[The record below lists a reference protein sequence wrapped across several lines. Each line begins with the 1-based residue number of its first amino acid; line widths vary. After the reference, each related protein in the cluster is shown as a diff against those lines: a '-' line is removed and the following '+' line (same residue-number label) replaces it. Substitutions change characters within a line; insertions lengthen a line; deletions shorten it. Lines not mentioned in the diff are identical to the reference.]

1 MRRPMSALSQPA
13 ARHVMLVIASLAGG
27 GAERVASLLAAGF
40 HQQGRRVTLV
50 TLLGRDLDFFTLPSG
65 IERIALDLPGHSPNF
80 CAGLASNLRRIRALR
95 RTIRDARPDAVIA
108 FMPQTNV
115 LAVLAAGRRDPPV
128 IVTEHA
134 DPRRFPLSRVWEH
147 LRSRTYRRAARVVS
161 VSPSVDA
168 CFAWLPESKRLVI
181 PNPIDVGRSSNAAE
195 DVIDFGWPHT
205 AIALGRLAPE
215 KGFDL
220 LIEAFARVAAD
231 FPDWGLAILG
241 EGCDRTRLES
251 LIERHN
257 LAGRV
262 CLTGAVANPFPTLRA
277 ADLFVLSSTTEGFGN
292 VLVEAQACGLPVVAT
307 DCWDGPQELVRD
319 GVEGLLVPP
328 GDVAALSAA
337 LRRMMADGPLRR
349 ACATHGTES
358 AQRFA
363 LDRVMLSWDAA
374 LRGIVDC

>member
-1 MRRPMSALSQPA
+1 MSDLSQTAA

-50 TLLGRDLDFFTLPSG
+50 TLLGRDLDFFTLPPG
-65 IERIALDLPGHSPNF
+65 VDRFALDMPGHSPNLL
-80 CAGLASNLRRIRALR
+80 AGIFSNFRRIRALR
-95 RTIRDARPDAVIA
+95 RTIRDARPDVVIA

-115 LAVLAAGRRDPPV
+115 LAVLAAGRRGPAV
-128 IVTEHA
+128 IATEHA
-134 DPRRFPLSRVWEH
+134 DPRRFPLSRVWER
-147 LRSRTYRRAARVVS
+147 LRRWTYRRAARVVS

-181 PNPIDVGRSSNAAE
+181 PNPIDVGGASNAAE

-205 AIALGRLAPE
+205 SIALGRLAAE
-215 KGFDL
+215 KGFDR
-220 LIEAFARVAAD
+220 LIDAFARVAAE
-231 FPDWGLAILG
+231 FPNWGLAILG
-241 EGCDRTRLES
+241 DGPQRPRLQA

-257 LAGRV
+257 LVGRV
-262 CLTGAVANPFPTLRA
+262 RLPGAVPNPFPTLRA
-277 ADLFVLSSTTEGFGN
+277 ADLFVLSSATEGFGN
-292 VLVEAQACGLPVVAT
+292 ALIEAQACGLPVVAT
-307 DCWDGPQELVRD
+307 DCWNGPQDLIRD

-328 GDVAALSAA
+328 DDAAALSAG

-349 ACATHGTES
+349 ACAARGMGS
-358 AQRFA
+358 ARRFA

-374 LRGIVDC
+374 LRDIFDL